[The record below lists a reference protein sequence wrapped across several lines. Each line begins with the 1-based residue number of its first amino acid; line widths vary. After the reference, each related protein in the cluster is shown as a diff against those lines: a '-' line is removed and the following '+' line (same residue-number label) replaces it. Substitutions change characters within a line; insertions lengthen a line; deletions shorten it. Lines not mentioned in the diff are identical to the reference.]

1 MFCDYLKARKTQ
13 LKLTAQEL
21 ANLSGVSLAT
31 VNNILC
37 GRTPAPG
44 IDTAAAL
51 IQAVSGSLDEACDLT
66 APPPKP
72 APTACDSCKLI
83 KLYRERIKQKDRYV
97 IVLFAVCSFFALV
110 MLAILLYDLFNHNTG
125 YIRR

>member
-1 MFCDYLKARKTQ
+1 MFCDYLKERKTQ

-21 ANLSGVSLAT
+21 ADLSGVSLAT
-31 VNNILC
+31 VNNIIC

-66 APPPKP
+66 APPPQP
-72 APTACDSCKLI
+72 APTACDTCKLV
-83 KLYRERIKQKDRYV
+83 KLYRERAKQKDRYV
-97 IVLFAVCSFFALV
+97 LVLFGVCSFFVVV
-110 MLAILLYDLFNHNTG
+110 MLFVLLYDLFNPNTG

>member
-21 ANLSGVSLAT
+21 ADLSGVSLAT

-51 IQAVSGSLDEACDLT
+51 IQAIGGSLDEACGLT
-66 APPPKP
+66 APPPQP
-72 APTACDSCKLI
+72 APTACDTCKLV
-83 KLYRERIKQKDRYV
+83 KLYRERAKQKDRYV
-97 IVLFAVCSFFALV
+97 LVLFGVCSFFVVV
-110 MLAILLYDLFNHNTG
+110 MLFVLLYDLFNPNTG

>member
-21 ANLSGVSLAT
+21 ADLSGVSLAT

-44 IDTAAAL
+44 IDTAATL
-51 IQAVSGSLDEACDLT
+51 IQAIGGSLDEACGLT
-66 APPPKP
+66 APPPQP
-72 APTACDSCKLI
+72 APTACDTCKLV
-83 KLYRERIKQKDRYV
+83 KLYRERAKQKDRYV
-97 IVLFAVCSFFALV
+97 LVLFGVCSFFVAVILFV
-110 MLAILLYDLFNHNTG
+110 LLYDLFNPHIG
-125 YIRR
+125 YIHK

>member
-21 ANLSGVSLAT
+21 ADLSGVSLAT

-66 APPPKP
+66 TPPPQP
-72 APTACDSCKLI
+72 APTACDSCKLV
-83 KLYRERIKQKDRYV
+83 KLYRERAKQKDRYV
-97 IVLFAVCSFFALV
+97 LVLFGVCSFFVAV
-110 MLAILLYDLFNHNTG
+110 MLFVLLYDLFTPHTG

>member
-21 ANLSGVSLAT
+21 ADLSGVSLAT

-51 IQAVSGSLDEACDLT
+51 IHAIGGSLDEACDLT
-66 APPPKP
+66 APPPQP
-72 APTACDSCKLI
+72 APTACDSCKLV
-83 KLYRERIKQKDRYV
+83 KLYRERAKQKDRYLL
-97 IVLFAVCSFFALV
+97 VLFGVCSFFVAVILFV
-110 MLAILLYDLFNHNTG
+110 LLYDLFNPNIG
-125 YIRR
+125 YIHK

>member
-21 ANLSGVSLAT
+21 ADLSGVSLAT

-66 APPPKP
+66 APPPQP
-72 APTACDSCKLI
+72 EPTACDTCKLV
-83 KLYRERIKQKDRYV
+83 KLYRERAKQKDRYV
-97 IVLFAVCSFFALV
+97 LVLFGVCSFFVAVILFV
-110 MLAILLYDLFNHNTG
+110 LLYDLFNINIG